1 MNTALVKMGPH
12 AVHCT
17 ELMVFH
23 VKRFIEELEKVY
35 YAGFQHFRGLAPI
48 AKRIQKVLK
57 GFFVD
62 SLLKFHLKV

>member
-17 ELMVFH
+17 ELMGFY
-23 VKRFIEELEKVY
+23 VKRFTEGLVKVY
-35 YAGFQHFRGLAPI
+35 YAGFQYFRGLAPT
-48 AKRIQKVLK
+48 AKRCQKELK

-62 SLLKFHLKV
+62 SLLKFDLKV